1 MNALANLALRSAR
14 RPPPGIGI
22 GAGII
27 APPPPPPSSSS
38 SSRQRSASSFAAG
51 SPPLRS
57 PERHGTTIVCVRK
70 NGRVCMM
77 GDGMVSMG
85 SVVVKPNAKKIRRI
99 RSKAAGVGGES
110 KGKVD
115 PEGGGDQGGGGDGD
129 GGGGEAGGDDTI
141 VGFAGAT
148 ADAFTLL
155 ERLEGKLDEHPGQL
169 ARSCVELAKGWR
181 TDKYLRRLEASLL
194 VADKNAS
201 FEITGNGD
209 VLESHDGVLGV
220 GSGSNFAMAAARALM
235 DNPDL
240 SAEDVARKAMRIGE
254 TTAPGRK
261 NGAGAGW
268 WALSPS
274 HELPPRAF
282 VLPPPLDRVYF
293 RTAFLIR
300 RRCCFS
306 FYCFLPPSFRS
317 AASEMCIYTNDRFTV
332 ESLATEEERLSGE
345 AGEDKGVE

>member
-1 MNALANLALRSAR
+1 MLTNIALRSAVR
-14 RPPPGIGI
+14 RQFPPASASASGIIIGIVPPPS
-22 GAGII
+22 AS
-27 APPPPPPSSSS
+27 ASSSS
-38 SSRQRSASSFAAG
+38 SSASS
-51 SPPLRS
+51 SPLRTSSMMFSSHAPLAATPRIMS

-85 SVVVKPNAKKIRRI
+85 SVIVKPNAKKIRRI
-99 RSKAAGVGGES
+99 KSKVIKSSSSPPTPAA
-110 KGKVD
+110 D
-115 PEGGGDQGGGGDGD
+115 D
-129 GGGGEAGGDDTI
+129 GGAAAMAAASDDEGEAGGDDTI

-155 ERLEGKLDEHPGQL
+155 ERLENKLDEHPGQL

-194 VADKNAS
+194 VADRTAS

-240 SAEDVARKAMRIGE
+240 SAEDVARKAMKIGE
-254 TTAPGRK
+254 
-261 NGAGAGW
+261 
-268 WALSPS
+268 
-274 HELPPRAF
+274 
-282 VLPPPLDRVYF
+282 
-293 RTAFLIR
+293 
-300 RRCCFS
+300 
-306 FYCFLPPSFRS
+306 
-317 AASEMCIYTNDRFTV
+317 
-332 ESLATEEERLSGE
+332 
-345 AGEDKGVE
+345 